1 MIPQNFSAFL
11 ATVHLNMIVTRPD
24 KSEKEMLATVSI
36 KNVLAIVLTN
46 ILVAVPVIVE
56 EAALLV
62 MENTPFVLAGAV
74 MRGMV
79 VLVLPL
85 VLQVRIIIVEYTEPV
100 METVALTVRMKL
112 VKRFAEAVG
121 VIHLIVAVIPV
132 VRKKFVL

>member
-1 MIPQNFSAFL
+1 
-11 ATVHLNMIVTRPD
+11 MIVTRPD

-46 ILVAVPVIVE
+46 ILVAVPVIVA

-62 MENTPFVLAGAV
+62 MENTPLVLAGAV

-79 VLVLPL
+79 VLALPL
-85 VLQVRIIIVEYTEPV
+85 VLRARQIIVEYTEPV
-100 METVALTVRMKL
+100 METVALTAHMKL

-121 VIHLIVAVIPV
+121 VIHLIVAVILV